1 MRTAPPPTQR
11 TVRNAGSALL
21 VMTAILLSAA
31 AGGANAQAAMSEKAL
46 TPDLQAARAGLEKYQ
61 DPLAAV
67 RDGYFSTLAC
77 IDFPKGATDGDI
89 VYPPGAMGVHFLN
102 TGNIGPKLDPA
113 KPQVLIYEPVKDKLK
128 LVAAEWFVPVAAA
141 GAERPQ
147 IFGQPL
153 SGPMNGHEPIM
164 PATLRHY
171 DLHVWLW
178 KNNPRGVY
186 TSTNAA
192 VKCPEGGYTA
202 REPSGM
208 TGMKH

>member
-11 TVRNAGSALL
+11 TVRNAGSTLL

-102 TGNIGPKLDPA
+102 TANIGPKLDPA

-141 GAERPQ
+141 GTERPQ

-178 KNNPRGVY
+178 KNNPRGVF
-186 TSTNAA
+186 TSTNAV

-202 REPSGM
+202 RESSGM
-208 TGMKH
+208 PSMNH